1 MLPVVKPSRRFE
13 TKSSEEEREGVE
25 EAPSP
30 SLDSITILGV
40 SGQTVARKM
49 EKKQMANLPSINGRE
64 SRENGGKFT

>member
-1 MLPVVKPSRRFE
+1 M
-13 TKSSEEEREGVE
+13 EEGGDGGGAIALSGFHYDPR
-25 EAPSP
+25 
-30 SLDSITILGV
+30 V

>member
-1 MLPVVKPSRRFE
+1 MVGLVRKGGGDGGGAIALSGFHYDPR
-13 TKSSEEEREGVE
+13 
-25 EAPSP
+25 
-30 SLDSITILGV
+30 V